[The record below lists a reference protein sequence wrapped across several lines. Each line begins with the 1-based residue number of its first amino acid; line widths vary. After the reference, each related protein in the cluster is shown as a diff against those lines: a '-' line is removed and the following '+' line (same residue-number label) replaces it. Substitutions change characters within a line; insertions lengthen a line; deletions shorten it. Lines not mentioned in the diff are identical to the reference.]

1 MGSSSN
7 FDCRFDWMFYFSV
20 VISNLLSAKMSGKIT
35 EVGDSLRSLNDG
47 NYVPIKTNYGEPELY
62 SVLNQINELN
72 ASAHAHIKA

>member
-1 MGSSSN
+1 
-7 FDCRFDWMFYFSV
+7 
-20 VISNLLSAKMSGKIT
+20 MSGKIT

-47 NYVPIKTNYGEPELY
+47 NYVPIKTNSGEPELY